1 MTLVVNAAL
10 DKHVTWLGDNEQEKE
25 LLRCFRNVEKLAQ
38 EQQEIL
44 GFVDQFQDLLA
55 CIEAQQSCGKLYI
68 TSLNESPQEVK
79 LDDVQF
85 AWDGPKNQLWS
96 LVAHCLADEELGN
109 EMWQA
114 CLLVFKDNLIEV
126 TIAELQPPK
135 QQRFLWFFGGPLT
148 CVLIVRKLKIR
159 ILVLAFSH
167 E

>member
-10 DKHVTWLGDNEQEKE
+10 DKHVTWFGENEREKE

-68 TSLNESPQEVK
+68 TSSNESTQEVN

-96 LVAHCLADEELGN
+96 HWWLIVWLMKCWETRCGRH
-109 EMWQA
+109 A
-114 CLLVFKDNLIEV
+114 CL
-126 TIAELQPPK
+126 
-135 QQRFLWFFGGPLT
+135 
-148 CVLIVRKLKIR
+148 
-159 ILVLAFSH
+159 FSRTMSSR
-167 E
+167 